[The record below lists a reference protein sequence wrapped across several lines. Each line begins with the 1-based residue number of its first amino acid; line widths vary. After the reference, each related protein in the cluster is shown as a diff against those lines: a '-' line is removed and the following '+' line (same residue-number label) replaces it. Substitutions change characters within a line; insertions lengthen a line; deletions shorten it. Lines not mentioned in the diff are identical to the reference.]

1 MPNAILGCNVEIPT
15 ITGKA
20 KINIPSGVQGG
31 KILRLKSKGIPH
43 IDSNQKGDLLVHIN
57 IWTPSKITKEQQDFF
72 EKNKN
77 SKEFTPRPEGQ
88 KSFFEKVKE
97 MFN

>member
-1 MPNAILGCNVEIPT
+1 MPNAILGCQVEIPT

-20 KINIPSGVQGG
+20 KITIQNGVQSG
-31 KILRLKSKGIPH
+31 KILRLKSKGITD
-43 IDSNQKGDLLVHIN
+43 IETRTKGDLLVHIN
-57 IWTPSKITKEQQDFF
+57 IWTPDKITKEQQDFF

-77 SKEFTPRPEGQ
+77 SKEFTPKPKNQ